1 MFDPIS
7 LSGKMNRRDLCKI
20 AVGSTLSFALPGFDF
35 KAAEKR
41 GPERRKSV
49 IILWMGGG
57 PSQLETW
64 DPHPGT
70 KIGGPGKAIKT
81 TMPGLQI
88 SDMYPLL
95 AEQLESMSV
104 IRSMVS
110 KEGDHERGTKYF
122 KTGYRPEPTTVYPAL
137 GAIITHQAPNPDLE
151 IPQHISLGNTE
162 FPARGGY
169 LGGHLDAFRVR
180 DPGKNIGNMRARV
193 EPPRQNRRLKNLNI
207 VSQAFQKGRT
217 IQTQKTLHQSTIDR
231 ALTMMSS
238 EQLNALE
245 IDKEPESVRK
255 AYGDSPF
262 GRGCLVARRLV
273 EQGVHSIEV
282 NLRGWDSHAN
292 NYTGH
297 QTQAAMLDPGFS
309 SLLKDLKSR
318 DLLDST
324 IVLCI
329 GEFGRTPKINP
340 LDGRDHWPTGFSCIV
355 GGGGIKG
362 NVIIGETDP
371 TGKEKKPAEP
381 VQIQDLY
388 ATILQKLNI
397 DYTKE
402 LISPIGRPLALSD
415 GNPIKKLI

>member
-1 MFDPIS
+1 MLDSTF
-7 LSGKMNRRDLCKI
+7 LSSQIHRRDLCKF
-20 AVGSTLSFALPGFDF
+20 AFGGTLSLMLPGFDL
-35 KAAEKR
+35 KAAQKR
-41 GPERRKSV
+41 GPERKKSV

-81 TMPGLQI
+81 ALPGLQI

-95 AEQLESMSV
+95 AEELESMSV

-122 KTGYRPEPTTVYPAL
+122 KTGYRPEPTTVYPSL
-137 GAIITHQAPNPDLE
+137 GAIITHQTPNSDLE
-151 IPQHISLGNTE
+151 IPQHISMGNTQQ
-162 FPARGGY
+162 PARGGY
-169 LGGHLDAFRVR
+169 LGGHLDAFRVN
-180 DPGKNIGNMRARV
+180 DPGKNIGNMRSNV
-193 EPPRQNRRLKNLNI
+193 KEPRQNRRLSNLDV
-207 VSQAFQKGRT
+207 VSQTFQKGRV

-238 EQLNALE
+238 EQLSAFELE
-245 IDKEPESVRK
+245 KEPESVRK

-273 EQGVHSIEV
+273 EQGVHAIEV
-282 NLRGWDSHAN
+282 NLNGWDSHAN

-297 QTQAAMLDPGFS
+297 QTQSKILDPAFS

-329 GEFGRTPKINP
+329 GEFGRTPKINA
-340 LDGRDHWPTGFSCIV
+340 LDGRDHWPSGFSCIV
-355 GGGGIKG
+355 GGGGLKG
-362 NVIIGETDP
+362 NRIIGETDP
-371 TGKEKKPAEP
+371 TGKEKKPVDP
-381 VQIQDLY
+381 VEIQDLY

-397 DYTKE
+397 DYEKE

-415 GNPIKKLI
+415 GTPIQKLI

>member
-1 MFDPIS
+1 MFTPAMFS
-7 LSGKMNRRDLCKI
+7 TQFNRRDICKF
-20 AVGSTLSFALPGFDF
+20 AVGSTLSFLLPGFDL
-35 KAAEKR
+35 KASQKR
-41 GPERRKSV
+41 GPERQKSV
-49 IILWMGGG
+49 IVLWMGGG

-70 KIGGPGKAIKT
+70 TIGGPGKAIKT
-81 TMPGLQI
+81 VVPGLQI

-95 AEQLESMSV
+95 AEQLDGMSV

-110 KEGDHERGTKYF
+110 KEGDHERGTKYL

-137 GAIITHQAPNPDLE
+137 GAIITHETPNKRLE
-151 IPQHISLGNTE
+151 IPQHISMGNTQY
-162 FPARGGY
+162 PARGGY
-169 LGGHLDAFRVR
+169 LGGYLDAFRVP
-180 DPGKNIGNMRARV
+180 DPGRNIGNMRPRV
-193 EPPRQNRRLKNLNI
+193 GEPRQNRRLENLNV
-207 VSQAFQKGRT
+207 VSQAFRQGRT

-238 EQLNALE
+238 EQLNAFE
-245 IDKEPESVRK
+245 IEKEPASVRA
-255 AYGDSPF
+255 AYGDSSF

-282 NLRGWDSHAN
+282 NLSGWDSHAN

-297 QTQAAMLDPGFS
+297 QTQARILDPAFS
-309 SLLKDLKSR
+309 SLLKDLKER

-340 LDGRDHWPTGFSCIV
+340 LEGRDHWPTGFSCLV
-355 GGGGIKG
+355 GGGGLKG
-362 NVIIGETDP
+362 NMIIGETDP
-371 TGKEKKPAEP
+371 TGSKKKPNDP

-388 ATILQKLNI
+388 ATILKTLHI
-397 DYTKE
+397 DYQKE

-415 GNPIKKLI
+415 GTPISKLI

>member
-1 MFDPIS
+1 MFDS
-7 LSGKMNRRDLCKI
+7 HFLSSKINRRDLCKV
-20 AVGSTLSFALPGFDF
+20 AVGGTLSFMLPGFDLI
-35 KAAEKR
+35 AAQKR
-41 GPERRKSV
+41 GAERRKSV

-70 KIGGPGKAIKT
+70 AIGGPGNAIKT
-81 TMPGLQI
+81 VVPGLQI

-95 AEQLESMSV
+95 AEQLDTMSV

-137 GAIITHQAPNPDLE
+137 GAIITHQAPASDLE
-151 IPQHISLGNTE
+151 IPQHISMGNTQ

-169 LGGHLDAFRVR
+169 LGGHLDAFRVQ
-180 DPGKNIGNMRARV
+180 DPGNNIGNMRAGV
-193 EPPRQNRRLKNLNI
+193 ESPRQNRRLDNLNV
-207 VSQAFQKGRT
+207 VSQAFQKGRV
-217 IQTQKTLHQSTIDR
+217 IQTKKTLHQSTIDR

-238 EQLNALE
+238 EQLRAFE
-245 IDKEPESVRK
+245 IEKEPESVRK
-255 AYGDSPF
+255 AYGDSSF
-262 GRGCLVARRLV
+262 GRGCLVACRLV

-282 NLRGWDSHAN
+282 NLSGWDSHAN
-292 NYTGH
+292 NFTGH
-297 QTQAAMLDPGFS
+297 QTQAAMLDPAFS
-309 SLLKDLKSR
+309 SLLKDLKAR

-340 LDGRDHWPTGFSCIV
+340 LEGRDHWPTGFSCIV
-355 GGGGIKG
+355 GGGGLKG

-371 TGKEKKPAEP
+371 TGKEKKPTEP

-397 DYTKE
+397 DYKKE

-415 GNPIKKLI
+415 GTPIPKLI

>member
-1 MFDPIS
+1 MFDS
-7 LSGKMNRRDLCKI
+7 TYLSTKFSRRDLCKV
-20 AVGSTLSFALPGFDF
+20 AVGSTLSFMLPSFDL
-35 KAAEKR
+35 KAAQKR
-41 GPERRKSV
+41 GPERKKSV
-49 IILWMGGG
+49 IVLWMGGG

-70 KIGGPGKAIKT
+70 AIGGPGNAIKT
-81 TMPGLQI
+81 VVPGLQI

-95 AEQLESMSV
+95 AEQLDGMSV

-110 KEGDHERGTKYF
+110 KEGDHERGTQYL

-137 GAIITHQAPNPDLE
+137 GAIITHETPNKHLE
-151 IPQHISLGNTE
+151 IPQHISMGNTQ

-169 LGGHLDAFRVR
+169 LGGHLDAFRVQ
-180 DPGKNIGNMRARV
+180 DPGKNIGNMRAGV
-193 EPPRQNRRLKNLNI
+193 ETPRQSRRLDNLNI

-217 IQTQKTLHQSTIDR
+217 IQTKKTLHQSTIDR

-238 EQLNALE
+238 EQLNAFE
-245 IDKEPESVRK
+245 IEKESESVRK
-255 AYGDSPF
+255 AYGDSSF

-282 NLRGWDSHAN
+282 NLSGWDSHAN
-292 NYTGH
+292 NFTGH
-297 QTQAAMLDPGFS
+297 QTQSKMLDPAFS
-309 SLLKDLKSR
+309 SLLKDLKAR

-340 LDGRDHWPTGFSCIV
+340 LEGRDHWPTGFSCIV
-355 GGGGIKG
+355 GGGGLKG
-362 NVIIGETDP
+362 NMIIGETDP
-371 TGKEKKPAEP
+371 TGKEKKPTDP

-388 ATILQKLNI
+388 ATILQNLKI
-397 DYTKE
+397 DYQKE
-402 LISPIGRPLALSD
+402 LISPIGRPLALSE
-415 GNPIKKLI
+415 GTPIQKLI

>member
-1 MFDPIS
+1 MFDSHLIS
-7 LSGKMNRRDLCKI
+7 SKISRRDLCKV
-20 AVGSTLSFALPGFDF
+20 AVGSTLSFMLPGFDLR
-35 KAAEKR
+35 AAEKR
-41 GPERRKSV
+41 GKERQKSI

-70 KIGGPGKAIKT
+70 DIGGPGKAIKT
-81 TMPGLQI
+81 VVPGLQI

-95 AEQLESMSV
+95 AEQLDSMSV

-110 KEGDHERGTKYF
+110 KEGDHERGTKYL

-137 GAIITHQAPNPDLE
+137 GAIITHEAPSPQLE
-151 IPQHISLGNTE
+151 IPQHISMGNTQ

-169 LGGHLDAFRVR
+169 LGGHLDAFRVP
-180 DPGKNIGNMRARV
+180 DPGRNIGNMRASV
-193 EPPRQNRRLKNLNI
+193 GTPRQERRLENLNV
-207 VSQAFQKGRT
+207 VSQAFRKGRS

-238 EQLNALE
+238 EQLNAFE
-245 IDKEPESVRK
+245 IEKEPEAVRK

-282 NLRGWDSHAN
+282 NLNGWDSHAN

-297 QTQAAMLDPGFS
+297 QTQAAILDPAFS

-324 IVLCI
+324 MVLCI
-329 GEFGRTPKINP
+329 GEFGRTPKINA
-340 LDGRDHWPTGFSCIV
+340 LDGRDHWPTGFSCLV
-355 GGGGIKG
+355 GGGGLKG
-362 NVIIGETDP
+362 NLILGETDP
-371 TGKEKKPAEP
+371 TGKEKTP
-381 VQIQDLY
+381 VDPVRIQDLY
-388 ATILQKLNI
+388 ATILQKMQI

-415 GNPIKKLI
+415 GTPISRLI

>member
-1 MFDPIS
+1 MIDS
-7 LSGKMNRRDLCKI
+7 TYLSSKINRRDLCKV
-20 AVGSTLSFALPGFDF
+20 ALGGTLSFMLPGFDL
-35 KAAEKR
+35 KAAQKR
-41 GPERRKSV
+41 GPERKKSV

-81 TMPGLQI
+81 TLPGLQI

-137 GAIITHQAPNPDLE
+137 GAIITHQAPNSDLE
-151 IPQHISLGNTE
+151 IPQHISMGNIQQ
-162 FPARGGY
+162 PARGGY
-169 LGGHLDAFRVR
+169 LGGHLDAFRVI
-180 DPGKNIGNMRARV
+180 DPGKNIGNMRASV
-193 EPPRQNRRLKNLNI
+193 KSPRQSRRLENLNV
-207 VSQAFQKGRT
+207 VSQTFQKGRV
-217 IQTQKTLHQSTIDR
+217 IQVKKTLHQSTIDR

-238 EQLNALE
+238 EQLNAFE
-245 IDKEPESVRK
+245 IEKEPESVLK

-273 EQGVHSIEV
+273 EQGVHAIEV
-282 NLRGWDSHAN
+282 NLNGWDSHAN
-292 NYTGH
+292 NYKGH
-297 QTQAAMLDPGFS
+297 QTQSKMLDPAFS

-329 GEFGRTPKINP
+329 GEFGRTPKINA
-340 LDGRDHWPTGFSCIV
+340 LDGRDHWPSGFSCIV
-355 GGGGIKG
+355 GGGGLKS

-371 TGKEKKPAEP
+371 TAKEKKPVDP
-381 VQIQDLY
+381 VEIQDLY

-397 DYTKE
+397 DYEKE

-415 GNPIKKLI
+415 GTPIQKLI

>member
-1 MFDPIS
+1 MFDS
-7 LSGKMNRRDLCKI
+7 TFLSTKFSRRDLCKV
-20 AVGSTLSFALPGFDF
+20 AVGSTLSFMLPGFDL
-35 KAAEKR
+35 KAAQKR
-41 GPERRKSV
+41 GPERQKS
-49 IILWMGGG
+49 IIVLWMGGG

-70 KIGGPGKAIKT
+70 AIGGPGNAIKT
-81 TMPGLQI
+81 VVPGLQI

-95 AEQLESMSV
+95 AEQLAGMSV

-122 KTGYRPEPTTVYPAL
+122 KTGYRPEPTTVYPSL
-137 GAIITHQAPNPDLE
+137 GAIITHQRPNKDLE
-151 IPQHISLGNTE
+151 IPQHISMGNTQ

-169 LGGHLDAFRVR
+169 LGGHLDAFRVQ
-180 DPGKNIGNMRARV
+180 DPGKNIGNMRAGV
-193 EPPRQNRRLKNLNI
+193 ESPRQNRRLDNLNI
-207 VSQAFQKGRT
+207 VSQAFQKGRS
-217 IQTQKTLHQSTIDR
+217 IQTKKTLHQSTIDR

-238 EQLNALE
+238 EQLNAFE
-245 IDKEPESVRK
+245 IEKEPESVRK
-255 AYGDSPF
+255 AYGDSSF

-282 NLRGWDSHAN
+282 NLSGWDSHAN
-292 NYTGH
+292 NFTGH
-297 QTQAAMLDPGFS
+297 QTQSKILDPAFS
-309 SLLKDLKSR
+309 SLIKDLKSR

-340 LDGRDHWPTGFSCIV
+340 LEGRDHWPTGFSCIV
-355 GGGGIKG
+355 GGGGLKG

-371 TGKEKKPAEP
+371 TGKEKKPTEP

-388 ATILQKLNI
+388 ATILQNLNI
-397 DYTKE
+397 DYKKE

-415 GNPIKKLI
+415 GTPIEKLI

>member
-1 MFDPIS
+1 MFDS
-7 LSGKMNRRDLCKI
+7 TFLSTKFSRRDLCKV
-20 AVGSTLSFALPGFDF
+20 AVGSTLSFMLPGFEL
-35 KAAEKR
+35 KAAQKR
-41 GPERRKSV
+41 GPERQKSV
-49 IILWMGGG
+49 IVLWMGGG

-70 KIGGPGKAIKT
+70 AIGGPGNAIKT
-81 TMPGLQI
+81 VVPGLQI

-95 AEQLESMSV
+95 AEQLDGMSV

-110 KEGDHERGTKYF
+110 KEGDHERGTKYL

-137 GAIITHQAPNPDLE
+137 GAIITHETPNQSLE
-151 IPQHISLGNTE
+151 IPQHISMGNTQ

-169 LGGHLDAFRVR
+169 LGGHLDAFRVQ
-180 DPGKNIGNMRARV
+180 DPGKNIGNMRAGV
-193 EPPRQNRRLKNLNI
+193 ESPRQNRRLENLNI

-217 IQTQKTLHQSTIDR
+217 IQTKKTLHQSTIDR

-238 EQLNALE
+238 EQLNAFE
-245 IDKEPESVRK
+245 IEKEPESVRK
-255 AYGDSPF
+255 AYGDSSF

-282 NLRGWDSHAN
+282 NLSGWDSHAN
-292 NYTGH
+292 NFTGH
-297 QTQAAMLDPGFS
+297 QTQAKMLDPAFS
-309 SLLKDLKSR
+309 SLLKDLKAR
-318 DLLDST
+318 NLLDST

-340 LDGRDHWPTGFSCIV
+340 LEGRDHWPTGFSCIV
-355 GGGGIKG
+355 GGGGLKG

-371 TGKEKKPAEP
+371 TGKEKKPTEP

-388 ATILQKLNI
+388 STILQNLNI
-397 DYTKE
+397 DYKKE

-415 GNPIKKLI
+415 GTPIEKLI

>member
-1 MFDPIS
+1 MFDPTF
-7 LSGKMNRRDLCKI
+7 LSGKLNRRDLCKI
-20 AVGSTLSFALPGFDF
+20 AIGSTLSFVLPGFDL
-35 KAAEKR
+35 KAAQKR
-41 GPERRKSV
+41 GPERQKSV

-70 KIGGPGKAIKT
+70 KIGGPGNAIKT
-81 TMPGLQI
+81 TVPGLQI

-110 KEGDHERGTKYF
+110 KEGDHERGTKYL

-137 GAIITHQAPNPDLE
+137 GAIIAQQSPNNKLE
-151 IPQHISLGNTE
+151 IPQHISMGNTQ

-180 DPGKNIGNMRARV
+180 DPGKNIGNMRAGV
-193 EPPRQNRRLKNLNI
+193 ESARQNRRLKNLSV
-207 VSQAFQKGRT
+207 VSEAFQKGRLV
-217 IQTQKTLHQSTIDR
+217 QTKKTLHQSTIDR

-238 EQLNALE
+238 EQLNAFE
-245 IDKEPESVRK
+245 IEKEPEAIRN

-292 NYTGH
+292 NYEGH
-297 QTQAAMLDPGFS
+297 QTQAAILDPAFS
-309 SLLKDLKSR
+309 MLLKDLKAR
-318 DLLDST
+318 DLLKST

-329 GEFGRTPKINP
+329 GEFGRTPNINP

-355 GGGGIKG
+355 GGGGLKG

-371 TGKEKKPAEP
+371 TGKEKKPTEP
-381 VQIQDLY
+381 IQIQDLY
-388 ATILQKLNI
+388 ATILQKLKI
-397 DYTKE
+397 DHTRE

-415 GNPIKKLI
+415 GSPIKKLM

>member
-1 MFDPIS
+1 MFDS
-7 LSGKMNRRDLCKI
+7 TFLSSKINRRDLCKV
-20 AVGSTLSFALPGFDF
+20 AAGSTLSFMLPGFDLI
-35 KAAEKR
+35 AAQKR

-70 KIGGPGKAIKT
+70 AIGGPGNAIKT
-81 TMPGLQI
+81 VIPGLQI

-95 AEQLESMSV
+95 AEQLDAMSV

-110 KEGDHERGTKYF
+110 KEGDHERGTKYL

-137 GAIITHQAPNPDLE
+137 GAIITQQAPAPDLE
-151 IPQHISLGNTE
+151 IPQHISMGNTQ

-169 LGGHLDAFRVR
+169 LGGHLDAFRVQ
-180 DPGKNIGNMRARV
+180 DPGKNIGNMRASV
-193 EPPRQNRRLKNLNI
+193 ESPRQNRRLDNLNV
-207 VSQAFQKGRT
+207 VSQAFQKGRV
-217 IQTQKTLHQSTIDR
+217 IQTKKTLHQSTIDR

-238 EQLNALE
+238 EQLSAFE
-245 IDKEPESVRK
+245 IEKEPESVRK
-255 AYGDSPF
+255 AYGDSSF

-282 NLRGWDSHAN
+282 NLSGWDSHAN
-292 NYTGH
+292 NFTGH
-297 QTQAAMLDPGFS
+297 QTQAALLDPAFS
-309 SLLKDLKSR
+309 SLLKDLKAR

-340 LDGRDHWPTGFSCIV
+340 LEGRDHWPTGFSCIV
-355 GGGGIKG
+355 GGGGLKG
-362 NVIIGETDP
+362 NVVIGETDP
-371 TGKEKKPAEP
+371 TGKEKKPTEP

-388 ATILQKLNI
+388 ATILQKMNI
-397 DYTKE
+397 DYKKE

-415 GNPIKKLI
+415 GTPIAKLI

>member
-1 MFDPIS
+1 MIDS
-7 LSGKMNRRDLCKI
+7 KYLSSKFNRRDLCKV
-20 AVGSTLSFALPGFDF
+20 ALGGTLSFMLPGFDL
-35 KAAEKR
+35 KAAQKR
-41 GPERRKSV
+41 GPERKKSV

-81 TMPGLQI
+81 TLPGLQI

-110 KEGDHERGTKYF
+110 KEGDHERGTKYL

-137 GAIITHQAPNPDLE
+137 GAIITHQAPNSDLE
-151 IPQHISLGNTE
+151 IPQHISMGNIQQ
-162 FPARGGY
+162 PARGGY
-169 LGGHLDAFRVR
+169 LGGHLDAFRIS
-180 DPGKNIGNMRARV
+180 DPGKNIGNMRASV
-193 EPPRQNRRLKNLNI
+193 KSPRQDRRLENLNV
-207 VSQAFQKGRT
+207 VSQTFQKGRV
-217 IQTQKTLHQSTIDR
+217 IQVKKTLHQSTIDR

-245 IDKEPESVRK
+245 IEKEPESVLK

-273 EQGVHSIEV
+273 EQGVHAIEV
-282 NLRGWDSHAN
+282 NLNGWDSHAN
-292 NYTGH
+292 NYKGH
-297 QTQAAMLDPGFS
+297 QTQSKMLDPAFS

-329 GEFGRTPKINP
+329 GEFGRTPKINA
-340 LDGRDHWPTGFSCIV
+340 LDGRDHWPSGFSCIV
-355 GGGGIKG
+355 GGGGLKG

-371 TGKEKKPAEP
+371 TAKEKKPVDP
-381 VQIQDLY
+381 VEIQDLY

-415 GNPIKKLI
+415 GTPIQKLI

>member
-1 MFDPIS
+1 MFDFPLFSQS
-7 LSGKMNRRDLCKI
+7 LSRRDLCKV
-20 AVGSTLSFALPGFDF
+20 ALGGTLSFMLPGFDLQ
-35 KAAEKR
+35 AAQKR

-49 IILWMGGG
+49 ITLWMGGG

-70 KIGGPGKAIKT
+70 QIGGPGKAIST
-81 TMPGLQI
+81 VVPGLQI

-95 AEQLESMSV
+95 AEQLGRMSV

-110 KEGDHERGTKYF
+110 KEGDHERGTKYL

-137 GAIITHQAPNPDLE
+137 GAIITHEAPDKGLE
-151 IPQHISLGNTE
+151 IPQHISMGNTQ

-169 LGGHLDAFRVR
+169 LGAHLDAFRVP
-180 DPGKNIGNMRARV
+180 DPGKNIGNMRSGV
-193 EPPRQNRRLKNLNI
+193 GDPRQERRLENLDV
-207 VSQAFQKGRT
+207 VSQAFRRGRT
-217 IQTQKTLHQSTIDR
+217 IQTKKTLHQSTIDR

-238 EQLNALE
+238 EQLQAFE
-245 IDKEPESVRK
+245 IEKEPAAVRA

-282 NLRGWDSHAN
+282 NLNGWDSHAN

-297 QTQAAMLDPGFS
+297 QTQSKILDPAFAT
-309 SLLKDLKSR
+309 LLKELKER
-318 DLLDST
+318 ELLDST

-340 LDGRDHWPTGFSCIV
+340 LDGRDHWPSGFSCIV
-355 GGGGIKG
+355 GGGGLKG
-362 NVIIGETDP
+362 DLIIGETDP
-371 TGKEKKPAEP
+371 TGKEKDPTEP
-381 VQIQDLY
+381 VRIQDLY
-388 ATILQKLNI
+388 ATILQKLQI
-397 DYTKE
+397 DFNKE

-415 GNPIKKLI
+415 GTPIAKLV

>member
-1 MFDPIS
+1 MFDS
-7 LSGKMNRRDLCKI
+7 TFLSTKFSRRDLCKV
-20 AVGSTLSFALPGFDF
+20 AVGSTLSFMLPGFDL
-35 KAAEKR
+35 KAAQKR
-41 GPERRKSV
+41 GPERQKSV

-70 KIGGPGKAIKT
+70 AIGGPGNAIKT
-81 TMPGLQI
+81 VVPGLRI

-95 AEQLESMSV
+95 AEQLDGMSV

-110 KEGDHERGTKYF
+110 KEGDHERGTKYL

-137 GAIITHQAPNPDLE
+137 GAIITHQLPNKNLE
-151 IPQHISLGNTE
+151 IPQHISMGNTQ

-169 LGGHLDAFRVR
+169 LGGHLDAFRVQ
-180 DPGKNIGNMRARV
+180 DPGKNIGNMRAGV
-193 EPPRQNRRLKNLNI
+193 GAPRQNRRLDNLNV
-207 VSQAFQKGRT
+207 VSQAFQKGRS

-238 EQLNALE
+238 EQLHAFE
-245 IDKEPESVRK
+245 IEKEPESVRN
-255 AYGDSPF
+255 AYGDSSF

-282 NLRGWDSHAN
+282 NLSGWDSHAN
-292 NYTGH
+292 NFTGH
-297 QTQAAMLDPGFS
+297 QTQAKILDPAFS
-309 SLLKDLKSR
+309 SLLKDLKAR

-340 LDGRDHWPTGFSCIV
+340 LEGRDHWPTGFSCVV
-355 GGGGIKG
+355 GGGGLKG

-371 TGKEKKPAEP
+371 TGKEKDPTEP

-388 ATILQKLNI
+388 ATILQNLHI
-397 DYTKE
+397 DYKKE

-415 GNPIKKLI
+415 GTPIQKLI

>member
-1 MFDPIS
+1 MFDFPLFSAS
-7 LSGKMNRRDLCKI
+7 LNRRDLCKV
-20 AVGSTLSFALPGFDF
+20 AVGSTLSFMLPGFDLL
-35 KAAEKR
+35 AAQKR

-49 IILWMGGG
+49 ITLWMGGG

-70 KIGGPGKAIKT
+70 KTGGPGKAIST
-81 TMPGLQI
+81 VMPGLQI

-95 AEQLESMSV
+95 AEQLSGMSV

-110 KEGDHERGTKYF
+110 KEGDHERGTKYL
-122 KTGYRPEPTTVYPAL
+122 KTGYRPEPTTIYPAL
-137 GAIITHQAPNPDLE
+137 GAIIAHEAPDKGLE
-151 IPQHISLGNTE
+151 IPQHISMGNTQ

-169 LGGHLDAFRVR
+169 LGAHLDAFRVP

-193 EPPRQNRRLKNLNI
+193 GDPRQERRLENLEV
-207 VSQAFQKGRT
+207 VSQAFRRGRS

-238 EQLNALE
+238 EQLQAFE
-245 IDKEPESVRK
+245 IEKEPAAVRA

-273 EQGVHSIEV
+273 EQGVHAIEV
-282 NLRGWDSHAN
+282 NLNGWDSHAN

-297 QTQAAMLDPGFS
+297 QTQAKILDPAFAT
-309 SLLKDLKSR
+309 LLQELKER

-340 LDGRDHWPTGFSCIV
+340 LDGRDHWPSGFSCIV
-355 GGGGIKG
+355 GGGGLKG
-362 NVIIGETDP
+362 DMIVGETDP
-371 TGKEKKPAEP
+371 TGKEKKPTEP

-388 ATILQKLNI
+388 ATILQKLKI

-415 GNPIKKLI
+415 GTPIQKLI

>member
-1 MFDPIS
+1 MFDS
-7 LSGKMNRRDLCKI
+7 TYLSSKFSRRDLCKV
-20 AVGSTLSFALPGFDF
+20 AVGSTLSFMLPGFDL
-35 KAAEKR
+35 KAAQKR
-41 GPERRKSV
+41 GPERQKSV
-49 IILWMGGG
+49 IVLWMGGG

-70 KIGGPGKAIKT
+70 AIGGPGNAIKT
-81 TMPGLQI
+81 VVPGLQI

-95 AEQLESMSV
+95 AEQLEGMSV

-110 KEGDHERGTKYF
+110 KEGDHERGTKYL

-137 GAIITHQAPNPDLE
+137 GAIITHERPNKSLE
-151 IPQHISLGNTE
+151 IPQHISMGNTQY
-162 FPARGGY
+162 PARGGY
-169 LGGHLDAFRVR
+169 LGGYLDAFRVQ
-180 DPGKNIGNMRARV
+180 DPGKNIGNMRAGV
-193 EPPRQNRRLKNLNI
+193 GSPRQNRRLENLDI

-217 IQTQKTLHQSTIDR
+217 IQTKKTLHQSTIDR

-238 EQLNALE
+238 EQLHAFE
-245 IDKEPESVRK
+245 IEKEPDSVRK
-255 AYGDSPF
+255 AYGDSSF

-282 NLRGWDSHAN
+282 NLSGWDSHAN
-292 NYTGH
+292 NFTGH
-297 QTQAAMLDPGFS
+297 QTQAKMLDPAFS
-309 SLLKDLKSR
+309 SLLKDLKAR

-340 LDGRDHWPTGFSCIV
+340 LEGRDHWPTGFSCIV
-355 GGGGIKG
+355 GGGGLKG

-371 TGKEKKPAEP
+371 TGKEKKPTEP

-388 ATILQKLNI
+388 ATILQNLKI
-397 DYTKE
+397 DYKKE

-415 GNPIKKLI
+415 GTPIEKLI

>member
-1 MFDPIS
+1 MFDSTFLSSKIS
-7 LSGKMNRRDLCKI
+7 RRDLCKVT
-20 AVGSTLSFALPGFDF
+20 VGSTLSFMLPGIDLI
-35 KAAEKR
+35 AAQKR

-70 KIGGPGKAIKT
+70 AIGGPGSAIKT
-81 TMPGLQI
+81 VVPGLQI

-95 AEQLESMSV
+95 AEQLDSMSV

-137 GAIITHQAPNPDLE
+137 GAIITQQSPNLKLE
-151 IPQHISLGNTE
+151 IPQHISMGNTQ

-169 LGGHLDAFRVR
+169 LGGHLDAFRVP
-180 DPGKNIGNMRARV
+180 DPGKNIGNMRASV
-193 EPPRQNRRLKNLNI
+193 ETPRQNRRLDNLNV
-207 VSQAFQKGRT
+207 VSQAFQKGRL
-217 IQTQKTLHQSTIDR
+217 IQSKKTLHQSTIDR

-238 EQLNALE
+238 EQLNAFE
-245 IDKEPESVRK
+245 IEKEPEAVRK
-255 AYGDSPF
+255 AYGDSSF
-262 GRGCLVARRLV
+262 GRGCLIARRLV

-282 NLRGWDSHAN
+282 NLSGWDSHAN
-292 NYTGH
+292 NFTGH
-297 QTQAAMLDPGFS
+297 QTQSKMLDPAFA
-309 SLLKDLKSR
+309 SLLKDLKAR

-355 GGGGIKG
+355 GGGGLKG

-371 TGKEKKPAEP
+371 TGKEKKPTEP

-397 DYTKE
+397 DYTQE

-415 GNPIKKLI
+415 GTPIQKLI

>member
-1 MFDPIS
+1 MFDFPLFSQS
-7 LSGKMNRRDLCKI
+7 LSRRDLCKV
-20 AVGSTLSFALPGFDF
+20 ALGGTLSFMLPGFDLQ
-35 KAAEKR
+35 AAQKR

-49 IILWMGGG
+49 ITLWMGGG

-70 KIGGPGKAIKT
+70 QIGGPGKAIDT
-81 TMPGLQI
+81 VVPGLQI

-95 AEQLESMSV
+95 AEQLGGMSV

-110 KEGDHERGTKYF
+110 KEGDHERGTKYL

-137 GAIITHQAPNPDLE
+137 GAIITHEAPDKGLE
-151 IPQHISLGNTE
+151 IPQHISMGNTQ

-169 LGGHLDAFRVR
+169 LGAHLDAFRVP
-180 DPGKNIGNMRARV
+180 DPGKNIGNMRSGV
-193 EPPRQNRRLKNLNI
+193 GDPRQERRLENLDV
-207 VSQAFQKGRT
+207 VSQAFRRGRT

-238 EQLNALE
+238 DQLQAFE
-245 IDKEPESVRK
+245 IEKEPAAVRA

-282 NLRGWDSHAN
+282 NLNGWDSHAN

-297 QTQAAMLDPGFS
+297 QTQSKILDPAFAT
-309 SLLKDLKSR
+309 LLKELKER

-340 LDGRDHWPTGFSCIV
+340 LDGRDHWPSGFSCIV
-355 GGGGIKG
+355 GGGGLKG
-362 NVIIGETDP
+362 DLIIGETDP
-371 TGKEKKPAEP
+371 TGKGKDPTEP
-381 VQIQDLY
+381 VRIQDLY
-388 ATILQKLNI
+388 ATILQKLQI
-397 DYTKE
+397 DFTKE

-415 GNPIKKLI
+415 GTPIAKLV

>member
-1 MFDPIS
+1 MFESHLLSSKIS
-7 LSGKMNRRDLCKI
+7 RRDLCKV
-20 AVGSTLSFALPGFDF
+20 AVGSTLSFMLPGFDLR
-35 KAAEKR
+35 AAERR
-41 GPERRKSV
+41 GKERQKSV

-70 KIGGPGKAIKT
+70 AIGGPGKAIKT
-81 TMPGLQI
+81 VVPGLQI

-95 AEQLESMSV
+95 AEQLDSMSV

-110 KEGDHERGTKYF
+110 KEGDHERGTKYL

-137 GAIITHQAPNPDLE
+137 GAIITHEAPSSQLE
-151 IPQHISLGNTE
+151 IPQHISMGNTQ

-169 LGGHLDAFRVR
+169 LGGHLDAFRVP
-180 DPGKNIGNMRARV
+180 DPGRNIGNMRSGVGA
-193 EPPRQNRRLKNLNI
+193 PRQERRLENLSV
-207 VSQAFQKGRT
+207 VSQAFRKRRS

-238 EQLNALE
+238 EQLNAFE
-245 IDKEPESVRK
+245 IEKEPEAVRK
-255 AYGDSPF
+255 AYGDSSF

-282 NLRGWDSHAN
+282 NLSGWDSHAN

-297 QTQAAMLDPGFS
+297 QTQAAILDPAFS
-309 SLLKDLKSR
+309 SLLQDLKSR

-355 GGGGIKG
+355 GGGGLKG
-362 NVIIGETDP
+362 DIVLGETDP
-371 TGKEKKPAEP
+371 TGKEKTP
-381 VQIQDLY
+381 VDPVRIQDLY
-388 ATILQKLNI
+388 ATIMQKMQI
-397 DYTKE
+397 DHTKE

-415 GNPIKKLI
+415 GTPISRLI